1 MNGERAQKDLA
12 INGGVLLMATLF
24 IFSGLPGTG
33 KTTLSQQLAQSVNA
47 VYLRI
52 DTIEQALRDLCQ
64 LEVKGEGYRLSYRI
78 ATDNLRLGI
87 NVVADSCNPLDLTR
101 REWEQVAER
110 NGAAF
115 VNIEVI
121 CSDLKEHRR
130 RIESRSSTVP
140 GLRLPTW
147 QDVENR
153 EYHEWLCDRIIID
166 MAGRPKAECF
176 DVLMDAIARQTP

>member
-1 MNGERAQKDLA
+1 MNFDVRALT
-12 INGGVLLMATLF
+12 NGGIPLMAILF

-33 KTTLSQQLAQSVNA
+33 KTTLSQQLASRVNA
-47 VYLRI
+47 TYLRI

-64 LEVKGEGYRLSYRI
+64 LTVKDEGYQLSYRI
-78 ATDNLRLGI
+78 ATDHLRLGI
-87 NVVADSCNPLDLTR
+87 NVVADSCNPLELTR
-101 REWEQVAER
+101 REWEQIAER

-121 CSDLKEHRR
+121 CSDLKEHRL
-130 RIESRSSTVP
+130 RIESRSSTIP

-153 EYHEWLCDRIIID
+153 EYHKWLCDRITID
-166 MAGRPKAECF
+166 TAGQPKADCF
-176 DVLMDAIARQTP
+176 DALVDALGLQIT